1 MKVVVIDDDP
11 TGSQTVHSC
20 PLLLEWD
27 EETLRRGLRHPSP
40 LLFLLADTRALTPE
54 AAAARN
60 RDIVRHLDEALAAEG
75 LGRGDVLLVSRGDS
89 TLRGHGVL
97 EPDTLQE
104 AFGPFDATFHIPA
117 FLEGGRTTRNG
128 IHLLNGEPVH
138 TTAFAKDRIFGFSTS
153 DLAAWLEEKSG
164 GLIRPAEVQRI
175 HGRELDAAGGAGLPG
190 LIDRL
195 RSLQGNVAVV
205 VDAERQAQLDALA
218 AAVRA
223 LRSEKR
229 FLFRSAASLVK
240 ALADPGPP
248 PLNGADL
255 ASLRRGNGDGA
266 LLPGLVV
273 VGSYVPLADQQLE
286 RLLVEPGCRG
296 VELPVPRIARVLEGP
311 TPDLLLADL
320 ERVWLQQL
328 QELLGAG
335 LTPVLFTSRG
345 ELRCASE
352 QEGRRLSCALA
363 ELMAR
368 LAAALAPDLG
378 YLISKGGT
386 TTQTLLSKGLG
397 LTAVQLEGQ
406 LLPGLSLVRPSEGR
420 HAGLPILTFPGNLG
434 SADTLR
440 DAWQRMEAS

>member
-11 TGSQTVHSC
+11 TGSQTGHSC

-27 EETLRRGLRHPSP
+27 KETLRRGLRHPSP

-97 EPDTLQE
+97 EPATLQE

-128 IHLLNGEPVH
+128 VHLLNGEPVH

-164 GLIRPAEVQRI
+164 GLIRSAEVQRI
-175 HGRELDAAGGAGLPG
+175 DVRKLDAAGGAGLPG

-195 RSLQGNVAVV
+195 RSLKGNVQVV
-205 VDAERQAQLDALA
+205 VDAERQEQLTALA
-218 AAVRA
+218 AVVRA
-223 LRSEKR
+223 LQTEKR
-229 FLFRSAASLVK
+229 FLFRSAASMVK
-240 ALADPGPP
+240 ALADPGPQ
-248 PLNGADL
+248 PLDAAGL
-255 ASLRRGNGDGA
+255 AGLRRRASDDRA
-266 LLPGLVV
+266 LPGLVM
-273 VGSYVPLADQQLE
+273 VGSHVALADQQLE

-296 VELPVPRIARVLEGP
+296 VELPVPRIACVLEGP

-320 ERVWLQQL
+320 EREWLQQL
-328 QELLGAG
+328 REMLAG
-335 LTPVLFTSRG
+335 DATPVLFTSRG
-345 ELRCASE
+345 ELHCASE

-363 ELMAR
+363 ELMGR

-378 YLISKGGT
+378 YLISKGGI
-386 TTQTLLSKGLG
+386 TTQTLLSTGLG
-397 LTAVQLEGQ
+397 LEAVQLEGQ
-406 LLPGLSLVRPSEGR
+406 LLPGLSLVRPSAGR
-420 HAGLPILTFPGNLG
+420 FNGLPILTFPGNLG
-434 SADTLR
+434 TADTLLE
-440 DAWQRMEAS
+440 AWKRMQAG